1 MQMNKHNDESL
12 KENNHLRALARA
24 YLVYCLRDIDGVPRR
39 LEKKNVS
46 RAGNRAAAIGKYLD
60 DWKFGNFMKIRASP
74 ETFQR

>member
-39 LEKKNVS
+39 LEKKMS
-46 RAGNRAAAIGKYLD
+46 RGREIVPRQLENTSMTGNLVIL
-60 DWKFGNFMKIRASP
+60 
-74 ETFQR
+74 